1 LLIEGLIIV
10 ADLDKFEEYVE
21 MHGLDEYKPNDIT
34 GTLTSMF
41 YDFAIRWRGVV
52 IYGLDFER
60 GTEEVIIE
68 IPIPSEIDDIVR
80 DLEEI
85 RRTINRLGAS
95 ITIVVVRDYVVC
107 KPARNRRE
115 AYYGT
120 PGRSRAMK
128 ILRSIKRRGGNQVYV
143 EV

>member
-1 LLIEGLIIV
+1 M

-21 MHGLDEYKPNDIT
+21 ARGLDEYKPNDIT
-34 GTLTSMF
+34 GTLTQMF
-41 YDFAIRWRGVV
+41 YDFAVKWRGVV

-68 IPIPSEIDDIVR
+68 IPMPGEIDGIVR
-80 DLEEI
+80 DLEQI
-85 RRTINRLGAS
+85 RRAINQLGGS
-95 ITIVVVRDYVVC
+95 ITIVVLRDYVLC

-120 PGRSRAMK
+120 PGRSRALK
-128 ILRSIKRRGGNQVYV
+128 ILRSIKRRGGNKVFV
-143 EV
+143 ET